1 MHFFMNLMIRDRNF
15 VCAVLLLIGV
25 ALVASTMTPNMVLAE
40 RISFAMQ
47 NVTTSSASELVEGQF
62 QVANILPAR
71 DDGKFYVG
79 QITYT
84 SSAPVEV
91 NVLQPPVNVTGAQP
105 VMVPGL
111 NGSITALDFGEPQ
124 HFNSVSFAGSE
135 VILLHRSSE
144 PFTASYTAAGEAVD
158 PEPLP

>member
-1 MHFFMNLMIRDRNF
+1 MYFFINLMNRDRKF
-15 VCAVLLLIGV
+15 AYAVLPLIGIALAASAV
-25 ALVASTMTPNMVLAE
+25 APNMVLAE
-40 RISFAMQ
+40 RIPFAMQ
-47 NVTTSSASELVEGQF
+47 NVTTSSASELVEGLF

-111 NGSITALDFGEPQ
+111 NGSITALDFDEPK
-124 HFNSVSFAGSE
+124 HFNSVSFVGSE
-135 VILLHRSSE
+135 VVLLYRSSE
-144 PFTASYTAAGEAVD
+144 PFTASYSVEGEAVD